1 MSVCGKAMDHAVK
14 KTLLAVLGEHTEQGP
29 WYAAMGLDHEGHSA
43 SCTFCV
49 IGRELGHSKPSSS
62 GC

>member
-49 IGRELGHSKPSSS
+49 IGR
-62 GC
+62 